1 MRLHVLNLLLCFG
14 LLGRAAEPAPP
25 AIATLHS
32 RMEEARKAG
41 DPVKLMELA
50 EALNEQVEPIHLEAL
65 FNLSAAYAK
74 LGNRPEAYAWLQR
87 AVDAGFWDVDAIREG
102 EAFKDLRGEPRFKAL
117 ARLAWTK
124 GYLAML
130 ERKERA
136 AFQKPEQIM
145 ASLAFKPGERVADV
159 GAGSGY
165 FTIPIAKA
173 VGPAGS
179 VLAVDIN
186 PDMLDYVDK
195 RAQAEKLTNIKLLR
209 SRPDDPML
217 PPGGADTILLVDVLH
232 YVKQRTLFAAKLK
245 AGLAPG
251 GRIVVID
258 YLPKPMSERPWGPS
272 VDQQF
277 SLATMDGEM
286 AAAGLKRVKVFD
298 YLTEQWFAVYGAE

>member
-1 MRLHVLNLLLCFG
+1 MRRYVLNLLLCSG
-14 LLGRAAEPAPP
+14 LLGHAAEPAPP

-32 RMEEARKAG
+32 QMEEARKAG
-41 DPVKLMELA
+41 DPVRLMELA

-173 VGPAGS
+173 VGPTGT

-195 RAQAEKLTNIKLLR
+195 RAQAEKLANIKLLR
-209 SRPDDPML
+209 SRPEDPML

-232 YVKQRTLFAAKLK
+232 YVKQRTPFAAKLK

-258 YLPKPMSERPWGPS
+258 YIPKPMSERPWGPS

-277 SLATMDGEM
+277 SRATMDQEM
-286 AAAGLKRVKVFD
+286 AAAGLKQVKVFD
-298 YLTEQWFAVYGAE
+298 YLTEQWFAVYGAD